1 VKPVTAFQKLK
12 LFIGH
17 VLHFGGYSCFDTE
30 HLLFEYVEEELPAD
44 VRAKLDKH
52 IADCPPCIEYVNGYR
67 RTIQAMRQHA
77 LPPTEMP
84 DELRR
89 RLAEFLEQNPR
100 LR

>member
-1 VKPVTAFQKLK
+1 VTAFQRFK

-44 VRAKLDKH
+44 IRTKLDSH
-52 IADCPPCIEYVNGYR
+52 IADCRSCIEYVNSYR
-67 RTIQAMRQHA
+67 HTIQATRDHA
-77 LPPTEMP
+77 LPEMQMP
-84 DELRR
+84 PELQQ
-89 RLAEFLEQNPR
+89 RLKDFLAQNPQ